1 MKGRED
7 IGLNRMVYTVRNK
20 CVEVPEMEYDDGAST
35 LFLYTKGTV
44 GIPSEALRQLLRYM
58 EDTTYGNAVNED
70 LRELHGMVET
80 VKRDRKVI
88 QMRMRIVE
96 DMIRQA
102 EQITKL
108 EDKTTKQAEEIAKQS
123 KEIVKQAEEI
133 KRLREQLA
141 KVRSV

>member
-1 MKGRED
+1 MKEESGAIRAEA
-7 IGLNRMVYTVRNK
+7 GGYRAARKKLA
-20 CVEVPEMEYDDGAST
+20 EMNLLDDFLFGAVVT
-35 LFLYTKGTV
+35 AQKVFYG
-44 GIPSEALRQLLRYM
+44 